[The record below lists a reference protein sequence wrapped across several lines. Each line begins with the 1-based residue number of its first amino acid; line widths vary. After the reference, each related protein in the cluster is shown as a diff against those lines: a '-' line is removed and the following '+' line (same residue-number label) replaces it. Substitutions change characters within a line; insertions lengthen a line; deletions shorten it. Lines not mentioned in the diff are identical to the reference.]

1 MTTNAPLFCR
11 TTFKFWL
18 MVTSAVA
25 VAAASTVAFGAE
37 AVSAKTAPVSAKG
50 PFHPFLERSFELSDL
65 NFANPLIFSGAEYGQ
80 QIFFA
85 IPRDVRVHDVAID
98 IDGNYLRS
106 DLGHSAF
113 VASVNDI
120 PGFAIEPEDSSGAFT
135 RTIQVAEGQL
145 TEPFVK
151 LDLRYSSI
159 VSEDR
164 CTEQRSIANVITVSP
179 HSKLRYRVNAADVKD
194 VRSAWGMLPSRP
206 TILIPAGAIDES
218 HYAAALKLAL
228 AMSAAGRQPRIVTA
242 PVVGETVDVSGFTVP
257 ADLARIAAFHA
268 FDGQEKVKLA
278 NQAERGAYALL
289 GVLHGRSTG
298 EVAIGAQWLSA
309 QITADIAALSA
320 DAEQAGPD
328 AARALA
334 GLLAELPNAAAGGA
348 DDNLTLET
356 ILGQPVITLTN
367 DASRAASLLAT
378 QWSRLANAEGLDVA
392 FAGTEPAAMN
402 AIQLGEFG
410 GNLSAQSIIQ
420 YGEWVTAFDAA
431 QLPAG
436 RWPSNIEL
444 EMRVSPDASDVA
456 PLVTIMLN
464 DVLLRAEKVN
474 ANDETV
480 RINADV
486 PPYLLASR
494 NTLRVSLQR
503 GPSSGDCRTLNRGYL
518 AQILPTSRLVL
529 GNETIDG
536 QFFGLKSKLANGALI
551 AVPKAYLATPTQ
563 SLPYVF
569 QFLREL
575 KVSSSS
581 IRLRTVDDA
590 VSYRPEAT
598 FVSFGVPLPGKRK
611 NLQVADNSL
620 LLTDETG
627 LPIANVK
634 GARDAAVVQIVSL
647 GEVAGLSVN
656 STTGKP
662 IPGIQ
667 VSDLGEGDVAIYDAS
682 GRIGDLGAG
691 EFRMAEIKR
700 ALLSPSALF
709 HRYSIWI
716 MTGVGILL
724 TMLVMSGTRA
734 FVVARKRSAA
744 EGRRK
749 KDGAAEKT
757 EQTTAS

>member
-1 MTTNAPLFCR
+1 MTTNALLLR
-11 TTFKFWL
+11 RAAFKLGL

-25 VAAASTVAFGAE
+25 FSAVAFGAE
-37 AVSAKTAPVSAKG
+37 APAAKTQAKA
-50 PFHPFLERSFELSDL
+50 PFHPYLERSFALSDL
-65 NFANPLIFSGAEYGQ
+65 NFANPLIFSGAEFGQ
-80 QIFFA
+80 QIFFP

-98 IDGNYLRS
+98 IDGNYVRS

-120 PGFAIEPEDSSGAFT
+120 PGFALEPKEPSGAFT
-135 RTIQVAEGQL
+135 RTINVAEGQL
-145 TEPFVK
+145 ADPFVK

-164 CTEQRSIANVITVSP
+164 CTEQRSIANVFTVSP
-179 HSKLRYRVNAADVKD
+179 RSKLRYRVDAADVKD

-228 AMSAAGRQPRIVTA
+228 AMSAAGRQPKIVTVPA
-242 PVVGETVDVSGFTVP
+242 VGDSVDASGFTVP
-257 ADLARIAAFHA
+257 ADLARIAAFRA
-268 FDGQEKVKLA
+268 FAEQEKVKLA
-278 NQAERGAYALL
+278 NQAERGAYVLL
-289 GVLHGRSTG
+289 GVLHGHAVG
-298 EVAIGAQWLSA
+298 EVAIGSKWLAAQ
-309 QITADIAALSA
+309 TAGDIAALTA

-334 GLLAELPNAAAGGA
+334 SLLAELPTAAKAAGA
-348 DDNLTLET
+348 DNLTLET

-378 QWSRLANAEGLDVA
+378 QWSRLANAQGLDVA
-392 FAGTEPAAMN
+392 FAGSEPDDMN

-410 GNLSAQSIIQ
+410 GNLGAQSIVQ
-420 YGEWVTAFDAA
+420 YGEWVSAFDAA

-474 ANDETV
+474 ADSKTV

-503 GPSSGDCRTLNRGYL
+503 GPSSGDCRTLSRGYL

-536 QFFGLKSKLANGALI
+536 QFFGLKSRLANGALI
-551 AVPKAYLATPTQ
+551 AVPKAYLDTPTQ

-581 IRLRTVDDA
+581 IRLRTVDA
-590 VSYRPEAT
+590 AAAYRPDAT
-598 FVSFGVPLPGKRK
+598 FVSFGLPLTGKRK
-611 NLQVADNSL
+611 NLQATNNTL

-627 LPIANVK
+627 LPIANVQ

-647 GEVAGLSVN
+647 GEVAGLSVT

-662 IPGIQ
+662 IPNIQ

-700 ALLSPSALF
+700 ALLSPGAIF
-709 HRYSIWI
+709 HRYSVWI
-716 MTGVGILL
+716 MTGVGVVLA
-724 TMLVMSGTRA
+724 MLIMSATRA
-734 FVVARKRSAA
+734 FVVARKR
-744 EGRRK
+744 RRL
-749 KDGAAEKT
+749 AEKA
-757 EQTTAS
+757 E